1 MQHSVLCAI
10 LPMASECPGAFVPH
24 LRAFFVNETSDALFI
39 KLLKLDVLS
48 LLANQANV
56 RTVLRELQTYVTWGS
71 ISFVTAAIRAVGRL
85 ANALPSVADQCLRG
99 LMQIVTDSQVSHAT
113 SLPRH

>member
-10 LPMASECPGAFVPH
+10 LPMASECPAAFVPH

-48 LLANQANV
+48 LLANQANQ
-56 RTVLRELQTYVTWGS
+56 TVGTQPQRLDLGQQLISVDTVVNHS
-71 ISFVTAAIRAVGRL
+71 IRVYLTQHDRPTL
-85 ANALPSVADQCLRG
+85 LPLTHADQVR
-99 LMQIVTDSQVSHAT
+99 
-113 SLPRH
+113 